1 MRLEVLLSGLENP
14 QPAVRLDVVRVLGM
28 LDETRAL
35 SALRERYTQEPDP
48 TVKQGIA
55 WAGKRLYQAE
65 QAGYSTV
72 DEVCRHFGVDREL
85 EEMSDATEAELINK
99 MQHDFERDLRDGQT
113 RMSRR
118 KAGLAAAAA
127 IGGTMFGGTSM
138 GMMAMAGAMQPGAE
152 SSSSGLTVGGQG
164 ARRTPATAPA
174 NVDIDVWLRRLR
186 DAPTPELREQ
196 ATIEL
201 AQLNNPKALPFLA
214 AAFLNDSS
222 PKVRQAAQRFG
233 KVLYW
238 SAVYWEMERS
248 GALAEEMQRRA
259 AAMGKTIKVETG
271 GLQTPTPQAET
282 PAEPANSAPRESGTI
297 TGRCGRDFAQSP
309 GGPCCPPPQR
319 SLGREVVKI

>member
-35 SALRERYTQEPDP
+35 DALRQRYALEPEP
-48 TVKQGIA
+48 AVKQAIA

-65 QAGYSTV
+65 QAGYATV
-72 DEVCRHFGVDREL
+72 DEVCRHFGVNREL
-85 EEMSDATEAELINK
+85 EELSDAAEAELISK
-99 MQHDFERDLRDGQT
+99 LQQDFERDIRDGQT
-113 RMSRR
+113 RLSRR

-127 IGGTMFGGTSM
+127 LGGTMFGGTSM
-138 GMMAMAGAMQPGAE
+138 GMMALTGAMQPGAE
-152 SSSSGLTVGGQG
+152 ASSSGLAVGGQG
-164 ARRTPATAPA
+164 ARRSPATAPSNA
-174 NVDIDVWLRRLR
+174 DIDVWLRRLR

-214 AAFLNDSS
+214 AAFLNDAS
-222 PKVRQAAQRFG
+222 PKVRQAAQRYG

-238 SAVYWEMERS
+238 SAIYWEMERS
-248 GALAEEMQRRA
+248 GVLAEEMTRRA

-271 GLQTPTPQAET
+271 GGQPSAPQAET
-282 PAEPANSAPRESGTI
+282 PAAPATPRPAGPEPDPVDVGEILRKAQE
-297 TGRCGRDFAQSP
+297 GRAARRRKD
-309 GGPCCPPPQR
+309 R
-319 SLGREVVKI
+319 